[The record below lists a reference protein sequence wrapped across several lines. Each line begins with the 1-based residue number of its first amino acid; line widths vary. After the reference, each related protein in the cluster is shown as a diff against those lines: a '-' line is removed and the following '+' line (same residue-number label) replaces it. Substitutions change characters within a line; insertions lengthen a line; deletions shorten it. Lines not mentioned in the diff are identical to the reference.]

1 MTKLW
6 LSVET
11 EEKSSNQETF
21 QFQANKRQKT
31 GPKQHLTD
39 QENGLHQRRFKLC
52 NNNDHA

>member
-21 QFQANKRQKT
+21 QFQENKRQKI
-31 GPKQHLTD
+31 GPKQHLMD
-39 QENGLHQRRFKLC
+39 QENVFAPKTV
-52 NNNDHA
+52 